1 MYGNGAVV
9 MKSFFMFAPCSQ
21 VLDAVQI
28 DEGEVDIPE
37 E

>member
-1 MYGNGAVV
+1 MAMAAPRNRLQADGFWVV
-9 MKSFFMFAPCSQ
+9 C
-21 VLDAVQI
+21 VQI